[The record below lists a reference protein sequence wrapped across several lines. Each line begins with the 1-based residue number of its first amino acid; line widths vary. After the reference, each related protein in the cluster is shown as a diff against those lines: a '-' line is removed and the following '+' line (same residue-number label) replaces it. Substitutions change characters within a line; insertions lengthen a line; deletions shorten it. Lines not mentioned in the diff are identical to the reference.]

1 MAATIEAKFV
11 VRDHHVAGLAGKV
24 GAAEA
29 HRDADVG
36 CLQRRCVIHSVA
48 GDRNHM
54 AVSLEEGDDLVL
66 VDVQATLDQKL
77 GVEIERYKIL
87 GACNPKY
94 AHQALEIWRGFGL
107 LMPCSVVV
115 QDAGDHRVV
124 MAFDPLGIQEVNN
137 TPELVP
143 VAEAVHAALER
154 ALDRLERVPVSAAT

>member
-1 MAATIEAKFV
+1 MDQGRLGFHIETPLEF
-11 VRDHHVAGLAGKV
+11 D
-24 GAAEA
+24 AAET
-29 HRDADVG
+29 
-36 CLQRRCVIHSVA
+36 
-48 GDRNHM
+48 
-54 AVSLEEGDDLVL
+54 AVREALATEGFGILTE

-94 AHQALEIWRGFGL
+94 AYQALEIWRGFGL

-115 QDAGDHRVV
+115 QDLGDHRVV
-124 MAFDPLGIQEVNN
+124 LAFDPLSMSEVTS

-154 ALDRLERVPVSAAT
+154 ALEQIERTSTPAAS

>member
-1 MAATIEAKFV
+1 MDEERLGF
-11 VRDHHVAGLAGKV
+11 HVETPLEFD
-24 GAAEA
+24 AAEA
-29 HRDADVG
+29 
-36 CLQRRCVIHSVA
+36 
-48 GDRNHM
+48 
-54 AVSLEEGDDLVL
+54 AVREALAAEGFGILTE
-66 VDVQATLDQKL
+66 VDVHATLDLKL

-124 MAFDPLGIQEVNN
+124 MAFDPLGIQEVNS

-154 ALDRLERVPVSAAT
+154 ALDRIERVSASAAN